1 MLKNSKSR
9 NSFVVKETKIVSQ
22 RTWHLKYFFDDVQKR
37 DRWAG
42 LEITM
47 RAKEQDKHG
56 AGGDGMR
63 WETSKSPVGLELK
76 IHLEKW
82 EQGPK
87 M

>member
-22 RTWHLKYFFDDVQKR
+22 RTWHLKYFFDDVQKP

-47 RAKEQDKHG
+47 RAKRTGQTR
-56 AGGDGMR
+56 R
-63 WETSKSPVGLELK
+63 WRRRYALGNK
-76 IHLEKW
+76 
-82 EQGPK
+82 
-87 M
+87 